1 MATLSGVPSERGP
14 GTKKSFLSRYGLIL
28 GALALI
34 AIDLLPTPE
43 GLPVAGK
50 RMIAILVFSVIVWI
64 TDSISYP
71 ASAAVILALIAFS
84 LGVSPNVSNPT
95 KLYGTSEGLTIAL
108 GGLANT
114 AAALVGAALFIAA
127 AMMHTGLDRRVALF
141 GLSKIGAQTK

>member
-1 MATLSGVPSERGP
+1 MATLSGVPSERVP

-84 LGVSPNVSNPT
+84 LGISPNVSNPS
-95 KLYGTSEGLTIAL
+95 KLYGTSEGLGMAL
-108 GGLANT
+108 AGFANT
-114 AAALVGAALFIAA
+114 AVALVGGALFLGAA
-127 AMMHTGLDRRVALF
+127 VVLTG
-141 GLSKIGAQTK
+141 